1 MAIST
6 VAAEGTEDGSRRN
19 PLPEGTLAV
28 GVGLVVN
35 GVTAYAFLALSAR
48 VLGPEAYAPL
58 SVLWALVFLAGPGC
72 FLPLEQEVS
81 RALAERRAQGMAS
94 GPVLR
99 TAAFL
104 GAGMAVVLIA
114 LTLAFSGP
122 LLEHLFDDQP
132 LLLAGFVLALVGYC
146 AGHLARGTFSGQGR
160 FRPYA
165 VYIGGEGVFRVGGCV
180 VLAVLG
186 VATAGW
192 YGVAVGAAPL
202 AAVAVS
208 LIGQRDVLRPTP
220 VAAPRPGPEVAGEAA
235 DPAPG
240 GSEAEPPAPSDRSSI
255 RELSGALAAL
265 FVGSVLAQ
273 GLVNAGPLAVE
284 LLGNEADDAEA
295 GRFLAGLVIAR
306 VPLFLFQAVQ
316 AALLPKLSGLA
327 GAGRFE
333 EFRGGLR
340 RLLVVTGALGVS
352 ATVGAFALGPPVVQ
366 LMFGAD
372 FILDHRTLGLLALSC
387 GVYMF
392 AVALAQAV
400 IALGGHRQVAGAWAL
415 SIVTFVLVTWLA
427 ADDLFLRVELGLVA
441 GATVAAAALAVALAR
456 RLAAG
461 ASVSRAGVVTAL
473 HDLPLEP

>member
-1 MAIST
+1 MATPTPT
-6 VAAEGTEDGSRRN
+6 VADADAEGRSRRN

-28 GVGLVVN
+28 GVGLMVN
-35 GVTAYAFLALSAR
+35 GVTAYVFLALTAR

-81 RALAERRAQGMAS
+81 RALAERRAQGLGS

-99 TAAFL
+99 TAAML
-104 GAGMAVVLIA
+104 GAGMAVVLVA

-132 LLLAGFVLALVGYC
+132 LLLAGFVFALVGYC
-146 AGHLARGTFSGQGR
+146 AGHLARGTYSGQGR

-165 VYIGGEGVFRVGGCV
+165 VYIGGEGVFRVLGCILV
-180 VLAVLG
+180 AVLG
-186 VATAGW
+186 VTTAGW
-192 YGVAVGAAPL
+192 YGVAVGVAPI
-202 AAVAVS
+202 AAVVVS
-208 LIGQRDVLRPTP
+208 LIGQRGIFRPTP
-220 VAAPRPGPEVAGEAA
+220 PDGAGIADA
-235 DPAPG
+235 TVDPAP
-240 GSEAEPPAPSDRSSI
+240 PRSGRSPV

-265 FVGSVLAQ
+265 FVGSLLAQ

-284 LLGNEADDAEA
+284 LLGDEADDAEA

-340 RLLVVTGALGVS
+340 RLLVVTGALAAS
-352 ATVGAFALGPPVVQ
+352 ATVGAFAIGPPVVQ
-366 LMFGAD
+366 IMFGAE
-372 FILDHRTLGLLALSC
+372 FELDHRTVGLLALSC

-392 AVALAQAV
+392 ALALAQAV

-415 SIVTFVLVTWLA
+415 SILTFVLVTWLA

-461 ASVSRAGVVTAL
+461 SSVSRAGVVTAL

>member
-1 MAIST
+1 MATPTI
-6 VAAEGTEDGSRRN
+6 ADADAQGRSRRN

-35 GVTAYAFLALSAR
+35 GVTAYVFLALSAR

-81 RALAERRAQGMAS
+81 RALAERRAQGLGS

-99 TAAFL
+99 TAAML
-104 GAGMAVVLIA
+104 GAGMAVVLVA

-132 LLLAGFVLALVGYC
+132 LLLAGFILALVGYC
-146 AGHLARGTFSGQGR
+146 AGHLARGAYSGQGR

-165 VYIGGEGVFRVGGCV
+165 VYIGGEGIFRVAGCI
-180 VLAVLG
+180 LFAVLG
-186 VATAGW
+186 VASAGW
-192 YGVAVGAAPL
+192 YGVAVGVAPL

-208 LIGQRDVLRPTP
+208 VIGQRDVFRSTP
-220 VAAPRPGPEVAGEAA
+220 PVEPREGLGAADGAV
-235 DPAPG
+235 DPAP
-240 GSEAEPPAPSDRSSI
+240 SPSGRSPV

-265 FVGSVLAQ
+265 FVGSLLAQ

-284 LLGNEADDAEA
+284 LLGNESDDAEA

-340 RLLVVTGALGVS
+340 RLLVVTGALGAS

-366 LMFGAD
+366 LMFGAE
-372 FILDHRTLGLLALSC
+372 FELDHRTLGLLALSC

-392 AVALAQAV
+392 ALALAQAV
-400 IALGGHRQVAGAWAL
+400 IALGGHRQVAVAWAL

-441 GATVAAAALAVALAR
+441 GATVAAVTLAVALAR

-461 ASVSRAGVVTAL
+461 ASVSRAGVVAAL
-473 HDLPLEP
+473 HDLPLEA

>member
-1 MAIST
+1 MPPTCGAE
-6 VAAEGTEDGSRRN
+6 VATPIVADANAPGRSRRN

-28 GVGLVVN
+28 GVGLLVN
-35 GVTAYAFLALSAR
+35 GVTAYVFLALSAR

-81 RALAERRAQGMAS
+81 RALAERRAQGLGT

-99 TAAFL
+99 TAAKL

-132 LLLAGFVLALVGYC
+132 LLLAGFVLALLGYC

-165 VYIGGEGVFRVGGCV
+165 VYIGGEGVFRVAGCIL
-180 VLAVLG
+180 LAVLG
-186 VATAGW
+186 VASAGW
-192 YGVAVGAAPL
+192 YGIAVGGAPL

-208 LIGQRDVLRPTP
+208 LIGQREVFRPSP
-220 VAAPRPGPEVAGEAA
+220 AVGSREGVELAGEAV
-235 DPAPG
+235 DPPSA
-240 GSEAEPPAPSDRSSI
+240 SSDRSSI

-265 FVGSVLAQ
+265 FIGSLLAQ

-340 RLLVVTGALGVS
+340 RLLLVTGALGAS
-352 ATVGAFALGPPVVQ
+352 ATVGAFALGPPVVRF
-366 LMFGAD
+366 MFGPEFD
-372 FILDHRTLGLLALSC
+372 LDHRTLGLLALSC
-387 GVYMF
+387 GFYMF
-392 AVALAQAV
+392 ALALAQAV
-400 IALGGHRQVAGAWAL
+400 IALGGHRQVAMAWGL
-415 SIVTFVLVTWLA
+415 SIVTFGFVTWLA

-441 GATVAAAALAVALAR
+441 GATVAAVALALALVR

-461 ASVSRAGVVTAL
+461 ASVSSAGVVTAL